1 MTGAGGFVG
10 RHCLPLLAGAGRE
23 VHAVGRR
30 VPPRPEDGVR
40 WHAGDLLD
48 ARQTAALVARV
59 RASHLLHLA
68 WYVEPG
74 DYRTSAEN
82 LRWVGASLELLRAF
96 ADAGGRRVVAAG
108 SCLEYDW
115 DYGHCSEELTPL
127 RPATLYGACKHAAHV
142 ALSAYARASDLS
154 AAWARVFFLFGPH
167 EARARFVPSVVNSLL
182 RGEEALCSH
191 GRQIRDFMYVKDVA
205 AALVALLQSGVNG
218 PVNVASG
225 SPRPLAEIARAAGD
239 ALGRTSLIRLG
250 AIPAPE
256 GEPAALTADV
266 TRLREEVGWS
276 PGYDLARAM
285 GETVDW
291 WRGRGRDETVAGSGS

>member
-30 VPPRPEDGVR
+30 LPSRPAAGVH
-40 WHAGDLLD
+40 WHAVDLLD
-48 ARQTAALVARV
+48 ARQTSALVARV
-59 RASHLLHLA
+59 RPSDLLHLA
-68 WYVEPG
+68 WYVAPG
-74 DYRTSAEN
+74 DYRTSEEN
-82 LRWVGASLELLRAF
+82 LRWVGASLDLLRAF

-108 SCLEYDW
+108 SSLEYDW
-115 DYGHCSEELTPL
+115 GYGRCSEGLTPL
-127 RPATLYGACKHAAHV
+127 LPATLYGACKHSVQV
-142 ALSAYARASDLS
+142 ALSAFARESGLS
-154 AAWARVFFLFGPH
+154 AAWGRIFFLFGPH

-205 AALVALLQSGVNG
+205 AALVALLQSGATG

-225 SPRPLAEIARAAGD
+225 RPRRLAEIVRAAGD
-239 ALGRTSLIRLG
+239 AARRPDLIRLG
-250 AIPAPE
+250 AVPAPE
-256 GEPAALTADV
+256 GEPAVLIADV

-276 PGYDLARAM
+276 PAYDLARAL

-291 WRGRGRDETVAGSGS
+291 WRNRERGEPAVSPGS